1 MTEGVSCQILG
12 SIPFWE
18 VCSPERSDPNTEDE
32 IAAQDSPKV
41 RSQTAAEPCTDAT
54 SKGRRRG
61 VLRSSESAL
70 QKYLEVMQLPTT
82 KLPFIDLNQ
91 EIDFD
96 FIEQAS
102 VSES

>member
-1 MTEGVSCQILG
+1 MV
-12 SIPFWE
+12 F
-18 VCSPERSDPNTEDE
+18 NT
-32 IAAQDSPKV
+32 
-41 RSQTAAEPCTDAT
+41 
-54 SKGRRRG
+54 G
-61 VLRSSESAL
+61 AL

-96 FIEQAS
+96 FIEQVS